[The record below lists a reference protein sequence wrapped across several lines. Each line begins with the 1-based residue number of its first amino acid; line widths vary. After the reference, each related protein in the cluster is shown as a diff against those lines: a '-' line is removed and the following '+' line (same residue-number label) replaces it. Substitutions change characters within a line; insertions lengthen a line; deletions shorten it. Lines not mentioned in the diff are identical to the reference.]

1 VIKIPQQLKMQF
13 EKLLAQKEIPKRF
26 HSECLKWLRYYL
38 DFCHKYGFEESKK
51 ESLPH
56 FIKKLQAKGQTVQQ
70 QKRASRA
77 ISIYYEIKPSSTDHR
92 TALGRNHRAALPNR
106 ELLKPTRAD
115 WTSVYDNLDSEIK
128 LRHYSPKTLRAYKG
142 WVRQLQGFTRSKDP
156 KLLSG
161 SDVKDFLT
169 HLAVKRKVS
178 ASSKNQAFNSLFKAK
193 NPISLSKKRG
203 LCIQF
208 MATSQLGVF
217 YYSCYFWQI
226 CFCKRLGGTI

>member
-1 VIKIPQQLKMQF
+1 VIRISQELRVRF
-13 EKLLAQKEIPKRF
+13 EALLAQKEIPKRF

-70 QKRASRA
+70 QKHASRA

-92 TALGRNHRAALPNR
+92 TALGRNDRTALPNR

-128 LRHYSPKTLRAYKG
+128 LRHYSPKTFRAYRG
-142 WVRQLQGFTRSKDP
+142 WVRQFQGFTSIELRDA
-156 KLLSG
+156 G
-161 SDVKDFLT
+161 E
-169 HLAVKRKVS
+169 
-178 ASSKNQAFNSLFKAK
+178 
-193 NPISLSKKRG
+193 
-203 LCIQF
+203 
-208 MATSQLGVF
+208 
-217 YYSCYFWQI
+217 
-226 CFCKRLGGTI
+226 RLKTG